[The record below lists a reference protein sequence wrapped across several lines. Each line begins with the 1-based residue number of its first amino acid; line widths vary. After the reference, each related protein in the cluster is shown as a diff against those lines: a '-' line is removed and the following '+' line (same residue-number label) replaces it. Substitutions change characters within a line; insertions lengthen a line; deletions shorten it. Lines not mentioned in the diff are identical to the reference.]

1 MDSAANQSGN
11 NVASGRQI
19 GFAGPKIKPTVVTSA
34 KAAIN
39 ARYAEQAKH
48 PTSQSTMSARE
59 AMNDVASHSGHD
71 EKAASSLHRGKIQ
84 RNIERSQLSASAL
97 LRRARS
103 PRPSEEEIKARD
115 SFDPL
120 AGRRL
125 PETQPSPRSDN
136 HATNEIPVVRTSLK
150 LGASKPK
157 PKPVVLPPN
166 ARMARVARP
175 MNRPRPATQ
184 TPTLLSRR
192 PLDAQIVQPKNTLQ
206 AASPKSLSSG
216 KPELPMPPKIENSDV
231 AVQIISSAKKA
242 ALPTKAAPVPVKT
255 RRGAMDFKPSTS
267 RMRPPSQAPTTP
279 DSALLWPQPAQ
290 ATARPIAAKPVAR
303 PAKFRPAPKGYA
315 RSTPAPMPADNS
327 YVISAPPKINLAH
340 PHEQTHVSNLEDYYA
355 PRIKPEDT
363 DSTKTEAKKRAA
375 DNNRYALGGDSPF
388 LKSVNVEKRPLSANA
403 KPRPVAAPVEKS
415 KSNKGRGARKNV
427 YAKKGHRSD
436 SDLRRELPERP
447 TVIIPASRRSKVPLF
462 ILIVVTVILGAVVG
476 AAAYLCFFQ

>member
-1 MDSAANQSGN
+1 MDSAAKPSGN
-11 NVASGRQI
+11 NVTSGHQMD
-19 GFAGPKIKPTVVTSA
+19 FAGPKIRPTVVTSA

-39 ARYAEQAKH
+39 ARYAEQSKQTA
-48 PTSQSTMSARE
+48 SQSVMSARE
-59 AMNDVASHSGHD
+59 AVNEAASHSNHD
-71 EKAASSLHRGKIQ
+71 EKAASSLHHGKIQ
-84 RNIERSQLSASAL
+84 KNIERSQLSASAL

-125 PETQPSPRSDN
+125 PEMPSSPRNDGQ
-136 HATNEIPVVRTSLK
+136 TNEIPVVRTSLK

-157 PKPVVLPPN
+157 PKPIVLPPN

-184 TPTLLSRR
+184 NPTLLSRS
-192 PLDAQIVQPKNTLQ
+192 LDAQIVQPKNTIQ
-206 AASPKSLSSG
+206 ATSPKSLSSG
-216 KPELPMPPKIENSDV
+216 KPELPMPPKIEDSDV

-267 RMRPPSQAPTTP
+267 RMRPQPQVQHAPA
-279 DSALLWPQPAQ
+279 SAPLWPQPAQ
-290 ATARPIAAKPVAR
+290 ATATRPAAAKPAAR
-303 PAKFRPAPKGYA
+303 PAKFRPMPKGYTQSA
-315 RSTPAPMPADNS
+315 PAPLPADNS
-327 YVISAPPKINLAH
+327 YVIAAPPKINLAH

-355 PRIKPEDT
+355 PRIKPEAADSPKT
-363 DSTKTEAKKRAA
+363 DSKKRAA